1 MKILDYYIFSA
12 LGAKFFDRTNVE
24 LTAQVCQCCGGY
36 YCIDENIMNANNR
49 GIMFGINLN
58 MELLKQPNIP
68 IPLEDKYKEEQFR
81 YETLQL
87 GEDVITF
94 KFSTA
99 T

>member
-1 MKILDYYIFSA
+1 MKVLDYYSFSEI
-12 LGAKFFDRTNVE
+12 GAKFYDRTDVA
-24 LTAQVCQCCGGY
+24 LTVQVCQCCGGY
-36 YCIDENIMNANNR
+36 YCCDEDTMNANNR

-99 T
+99 K